1 MDADL
6 QQPEQPPPSSAASPA
21 PVQKKSRRRL
31 WIILGI
37 VVLLLV
43 IGTSVI
49 VYFIYLTPSIQNA
62 VVQTYCNA
70 LKNGDYQTAY
80 DQLSA
85 KRQSQ
90 ETEQQFAANSGT
102 FSGSINFGSGTS
114 SDTTLGSVT
123 DCSYDTSGLLVLKF
137 SNGIGEI
144 VPVTWVFEGGWKIQ

>member
-6 QQPEQPPPSSAASPA
+6 QQPDQPPPSSVASPA

-37 VVLLLV
+37 VVLLLL

-49 VYFIYLTPSIQNA
+49 VYFVYMIPSAQNA
-62 VVQTYCNA
+62 VAQTYCNA

-85 KRQSQ
+85 QRQSQ

-102 FSGSINFGSGTS
+102 FSGSINFGSGAS
-114 SDTTLGSVT
+114 GTTLGGVT
-123 DCSYDTSGLLVLKF
+123 DCSYDKSGLLTLKF
-137 SNGIGEI
+137 SNGTFE
-144 VPVTWVFEGGWKIQ
+144 VAPVTWVFEGSWKIQ